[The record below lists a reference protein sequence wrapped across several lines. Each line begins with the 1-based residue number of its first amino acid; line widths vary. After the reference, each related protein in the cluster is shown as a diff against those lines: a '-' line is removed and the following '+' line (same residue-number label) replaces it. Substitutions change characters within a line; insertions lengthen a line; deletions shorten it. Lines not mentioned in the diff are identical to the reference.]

1 MRRLSVWLPVL
12 LLGSSLTA
20 FLTAATAGQT
30 AHLDDPAHLLPPQLG
45 DMNVLEGKLADFE
58 RRSGI
63 RILVQFHAK
72 SPSAD
77 EDEVPGAYMH
87 TLATRLGVAQRGAL
101 LVYFADDPDWRIWIG
116 DELTPAFAGKSGTVK
131 ELTDSK
137 AIHDVKEALL
147 ASARAQADAA
157 FAALQKSAPANQ
169 PPTPAQHLRLQTEA
183 LIDALIA
190 KLGAK

>member
-1 MRRLSVWLPVL
+1 MRRLSVWLSVL

-20 FLTAATAGQT
+20 LTAAPVDRT
-30 AHLDDPAHLLPPQLG
+30 AHVDDPAHLLPAGLG
-45 DMNVLEGKLADFE
+45 GVNELETRLADYE
-58 RRSGI
+58 CCIGI

-72 SPSAD
+72 SPLAD
-77 EDEVPGAYMH
+77 EDKVPGAYMKA
-87 TLATRLGVAQRGAL
+87 LADKLGTQQRGVL
-101 LVYFADDPDWRIWIG
+101 VVYFADDPDWRIWIG
-116 DELTPAFAGKSGTVK
+116 DDLTSHFVGKPGTVQ

-147 ASARAQADAA
+147 ASARAKADAA

-183 LIDALIA
+183 LLDALIA
-190 KLGAK
+190 RLGPK